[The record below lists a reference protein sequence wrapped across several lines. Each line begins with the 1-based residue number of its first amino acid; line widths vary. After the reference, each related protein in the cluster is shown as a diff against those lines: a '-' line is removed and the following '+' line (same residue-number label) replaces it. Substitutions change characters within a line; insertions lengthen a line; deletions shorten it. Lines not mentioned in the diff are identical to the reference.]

1 MALLVCDLGGTAVK
15 TALFTE
21 GNLELMDSL
30 PTPSSWEEM
39 KVALLALKN
48 QVSSENISGLALS
61 CPGSV
66 DTETGIIYGKSAIP
80 YIHRFPIQAE
90 LEELLGLPV
99 SIENDANCAALAE
112 LHMGAARG
120 SSSAAFF
127 IIGSGVGGA
136 LSIGT
141 QLQKG
146 ENLFGGEFGF
156 MLLDQGRSLS
166 QLVSPVQVAQRFAQ
180 DQGLDHVTGKD
191 LFDLAQSGHPAAE
204 EAVES
209 LYNSLAVGIYNV
221 LMTVNPELVLL
232 GGAISARE
240 DLVPN
245 VQRRLEALIQETDA
259 EDIRFRLKA
268 CAFQNQANLLGAV
281 SHFLISHPE
290 KV

>member
-15 TALFTE
+15 TALFKE
-21 GNLELMDSL
+21 GKLQHMDSF
-30 PTPSSWEEM
+30 PTPSSWEGM
-39 KVALLALKN
+39 KAALLDLKEK
-48 QVSSENISGLALS
+48 VSQETISGLALS
-61 CPGSV
+61 SPGFV

-90 LEELLGLPV
+90 LEALLDLPV

-136 LSIGT
+136 ISKGS

-146 ENLFGGEFGF
+146 EDLFGGEFGY
-156 MLLDQGRSLS
+156 MLLDRGRSLS
-166 QLVSPVQVAQRFAQ
+166 QLVSPVQVAQRFAEE
-180 DQGLDHVTGKD
+180 QGLEQVTGKD
-191 LFDLAQSGHPAAE
+191 LFDLAQSGHSAAE
-204 EAVES
+204 ETVEN
-209 LYNSLAVGIYNV
+209 LYHYLAVGIYNV

-245 VQRRLEALIQETDA
+245 VQRHLERLIQETDA
-259 EDIRFRLKA
+259 EDIRFTLKA
-268 CAFQNQANLLGAV
+268 CAYQNQANILGAV
-281 SHFLISHPE
+281 SHFLTSYPE
-290 KV
+290 KE